1 MSYMGK
7 ITFDTR
13 ESIESEYWKL
23 ELIDNEDA
31 RPRVCLLLSD
41 LGAIPV
47 TEIAL
52 PVGSCPE
59 RVDLARAIAL
69 HAPRAMWRMTWRDWP
84 RMIGWH
90 LTLLGRKADRP
101 EKNWL

>member
-1 MSYMGK
+1 MSE
-7 ITFDTR
+7 ITFDTL
-13 ESIESEYWKL
+13 ESIESEYWRL
-23 ELIDNEDA
+23 ELIDNENA

-52 PVGSCPE
+52 PVGPCPE

-69 HAPRAMWRMTWRDWP
+69 HAPRHVAYDLARLAPSEWVAPDLQWSKGPTVRR
-84 RMIGWH
+84 
-90 LTLLGRKADRP
+90 
-101 EKNWL
+101 